1 MSFHISQNEFHSVK
15 NLVDLL
21 GYRSV
26 YQPDKTAFV
35 FLKDGESEEEI
46 LSYHDLDCK
55 AKVIASSL
63 LLFTKP
69 GERALLLFPPGLS
82 YIEAFFG
89 CLYAGIIAVPA
100 YPPDPIRLD
109 QTLPRLKTI
118 IDDSTPSVA
127 LTMSFVSDMVKTLFS
142 PESGF
147 RDMVVLAT
155 DTLNGLPG
163 EKPPISSV
171 TPESLAFLQYTSGS
185 TGSPKG
191 VMVTHGNLM
200 HNMATI
206 TGWYD
211 IDPKSACGVSWLP
224 PYHDMGLIGG
234 ILQPVYLDVP
244 VVHMS
249 PLAFLQKPVRWLR
262 AVTRYRGTVI
272 AGPNF
277 AYDLCVRKT
286 TPEERSE
293 LDLSCLVMAVNGA
306 EPVREDVLDRFTEA
320 FAPCGFRKELFSPA
334 YGLAEATLFCTGV
347 EKYVCAGR
355 LEMRDNTMITAMAS
369 GKVWGDQTVI
379 VVDPQ
384 SRIPCTEGQEGE
396 IWVSGPS
403 VADGYW
409 NRPDETRH
417 TFMAYT
423 ADNSVG
429 PCLRTGDLGILK
441 NETLYVTSRI
451 KDLIIIRGK
460 NHYPQDIER
469 TVESS
474 HRSLRPGCGA
484 AFSCDIDGEERLIVA
499 QEVKHS
505 FDIKADAD
513 AVIRS
518 ICQSVARVH
527 QIEVSAVYLLNTGTI
542 PKTSSG
548 KIQRH
553 ACRELFLENSFESA
567 ATWEP
572 MGRSNHQ
579 RPASIEGPEEWS
591 SAMVFQWL
599 KEKVSHHTH
608 LPISEIKGSNQM
620 SVFVMNSLVLVEMIG
635 DIADVFDVELP
646 LDLLAGEATLD
657 EISLTIS
664 LLANEKQ
671 REVQDEEVL
680 LDSLDTLSEEE
691 LDRLLA
697 SMGQA

>member
-1 MSFHISQNEFHSVK
+1 MSFHMSQDEFHSVK

-35 FLKDGESEEEI
+35 FLKDGETEEEV
-46 LSYHDLDCK
+46 LSYRDLDRK
-55 AKVIASSL
+55 AKVIALSL
-63 LLFTKP
+63 LTFTKP

-127 LTMSFVSDMVKTLFS
+127 LTLSFVSDMVKNLFS
-142 PESGF
+142 PETGF
-147 RDMVVLAT
+147 RDMVVLPT
-155 DTLNGLPG
+155 DILNGLSGEIPSISLPTPG
-163 EKPPISSV
+163 V
-171 TPESLAFLQYTSGS
+171 LAFLQYTSGS

-191 VMVTHGNLM
+191 VMVTHDNLM

-211 IDPKSACGVSWLP
+211 IDSKTACGISWLP

-234 ILQPVYLDVP
+234 ILQPVYLGVP

-262 AVTRYRGTVI
+262 AVTRYGGTVI

-293 LDLSCLVMAVNGA
+293 LDLSSLVMAVNGA
-306 EPVREDVLDRFTEA
+306 EPVREDVLGRFSEA
-320 FAPCGFRKELFSPA
+320 FAPCGFRKEIFSPA

-347 EKYVCAGR
+347 EKSVCPGR
-355 LEMRDNTMITAMAS
+355 LEKNNNGKASVMAS
-369 GKVWGDQTVI
+369 GKAWGGQAVI
-379 VVDPQ
+379 VVDPE

-409 NRPDETRH
+409 NRPEETCH
-417 TFMAYT
+417 TFKAYT

-469 TVESS
+469 TVETS
-474 HRSLRPGCGA
+474 HLSLRPGCGA

-505 FDIKADAD
+505 FDSKTDAD

-527 QIEVSAVYLLNTGTI
+527 QIDVYAVYLLNTGTI

-553 ACRELFLENSFESA
+553 ACRALFLENNFESVA
-567 ATWEP
+567 MWGP
-572 MGRSNHQ
+572 VGRANHQ
-579 RPASIEGPEEWS
+579 RPVCIEGPEEWS

-599 KEKVSHHTH
+599 KEKISHYTH
-608 LPISEIKGSNQM
+608 LPVSEIKGSDQM
-620 SVFVMNSLVLVEMIG
+620 SDFVMNSLVVVEMIG
-635 DIADVFDVELP
+635 DIADVFDVDVPPEL
-646 LDLLAGEATLD
+646 LSGEITLD
-657 EISLTIS
+657 ETSLSISK
-664 LLANEKQ
+664 LANEKQ
-671 REVQDEEVL
+671 RVIQDEEVL
-680 LDSLDTLSEEE
+680 LENIDTLSEEDV
-691 LDRLLA
+691 DRLMA
-697 SMGQA
+697 RMSHA